1 MLIHVIHQVELIDLL
16 IFYLCFLFLGTP
28 LNLVH
33 RRILCAATKE
43 LAEKISPLLTHIE
56 YPHD

>member
-1 MLIHVIHQVELIDLL
+1 VIHQVELIDLL